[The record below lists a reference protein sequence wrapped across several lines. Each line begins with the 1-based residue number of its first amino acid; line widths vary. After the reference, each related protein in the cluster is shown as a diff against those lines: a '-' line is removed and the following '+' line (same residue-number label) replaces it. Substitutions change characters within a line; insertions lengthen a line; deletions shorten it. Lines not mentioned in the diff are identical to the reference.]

1 MSLNEILLVIQNGT
15 GDSAKM
21 QIDQM
26 ILAESARR
34 CITNS

>member
-21 QIDQM
+21 QIDY
-26 ILAESARR
+26 AESARR